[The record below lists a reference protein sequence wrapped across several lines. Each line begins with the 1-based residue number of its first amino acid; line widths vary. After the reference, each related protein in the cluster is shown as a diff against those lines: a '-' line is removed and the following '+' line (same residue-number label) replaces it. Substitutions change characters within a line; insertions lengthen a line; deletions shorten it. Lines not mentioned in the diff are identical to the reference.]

1 MTQKQPLASYSNHPR
16 IMARNAYI
24 DLDHDFYTS
33 NYTIYRNDINNANKD
48 SSKKKNTTQKSAHIF
63 RECNHF
69 LVHHVH

>member
-1 MTQKQPLASYSNHPR
+1 MTQKQPLASYSKHPR

-48 SSKKKNTTQKSAHIF
+48 SSKKKHYTEKRSYI
-63 RECNHF
+63 
-69 LVHHVH
+69 